1 MDNTKKR
8 KIVRRFVVV
17 YLILQILIPVWI
29 YTGNQEKPS
38 SVARERTDV
47 PPIFPDYAGVTIPY
61 NIAPL
66 NFRID
71 VPAEKCYAKIGD
83 HEYYGTNAI
92 QIDPKEWTRMT
103 REKPWE
109 IDSGRD
115 RHEAG
120 GGMDEVV
127 LLPDL
132 YQ

>member
-38 SVARERTDV
+38 SVVRERTDV
-47 PPIFPDYAGVTIPY
+47 PPVFPDYAGVTIPY

-71 VPAEKCYAKIGD
+71 VPAEKCYAKIGGY
-83 HEYYGTNAI
+83 EYYGTNVI
-92 QIDPKEWTRMT
+92 RIDPKEWMRMT
-103 REKPWE
+103 RENRGK
-109 IDSGRD
+109 
-115 RHEAG
+115 
-120 GGMDEVV
+120 
-127 LLPDL
+127 
-132 YQ
+132 